1 MLIFSDNLV
10 SRVRQ
15 EAHLQDRIAVL
26 LLAVFSGLI
35 FFDMTAE
42 WPVFTHDGVTH
53 IRRLESLT
61 VALRTGVIYPRWF
74 PDSALGFGKP
84 VLNYYSPGFYYPA
97 ALLYLSGIDLVSCI
111 RVTLSLGFALSA
123 WWVYRLSRLFVSL
136 WPAIVSVVCFQF
148 FPYRIYDLFVR
159 GAFPE
164 FSAFFWLP
172 AVALY
177 TLQAA
182 TADKEPSRT
191 TSFPKS
197 LTMAGLAWA
206 GLILTHNLSALMA
219 VLVLGAL
226 LTLLF
231 VFQRTIG
238 VSFSQVLVRSI
249 ASVALGMLL
258 TAWYILPA
266 LLELRWVMNGHG
278 LFSGVGLGHFLEW
291 SELVD
296 LKFFYRYMVPS
307 HRPRLPIYV
316 IPTVFGALLAV
327 STMRWRKLRLFTLLT
342 LVLTLGFI
350 WLMTDTSSWFWF
362 SVEALINQV
371 QFPWR
376 WQTFAALGVALLLAA
391 SLESLRRSGSHWR
404 TAVPLFSLLISAY
417 LFAYATVRLDYPTSE
432 EAPIPAHWSDSP
444 EKWLWHFTRIP
455 WPQHLLPVGSAKSI
469 KEVFKAGQ
477 STWELPVHQ
486 DPISTA
492 AVTPM
497 QASLLQQRYL
507 VTTEQTFRL
516 LFHQFYFPAW
526 RVTVDGIQVEVQPA
540 TAFSLASVVIP
551 PGTHTVEFA
560 WRATTAVWLG
570 RIVTAI
576 GWLVVLFLLSHAA
589 RATDLL
595 RRAQKAGWRAVWQLR
610 SPLVWLAIGAFMIVA
625 ASGVTVRTWDATAIG
640 ADYGIMRLES
650 VRSIPPVRAGEVAPV
665 RLTWLVTGPGAPV
678 SAFVHLVD
686 EAGMGVSQHD
696 GPPGGPGTPSQS
708 WTPGLILSSTHNITT
723 PDSLPPGRYRL
734 IAGLYYPN
742 TSHEPIVPLNGDNPR
757 LEIGT
762 LEVLP

>member
-1 MLIFSDNLV
+1 MDISSGSMV
-10 SRVRQ
+10 SRVK
-15 EAHLQDRIAVL
+15 EDTYLQDRIAAL
-26 LLAVFSGLI
+26 LLAILSGIIL
-35 FFDMTAE
+35 FGMTAE
-42 WPVFTHDGVTH
+42 WPAVTHDGVFH
-53 IRRLESLT
+53 IRQLEALT
-61 VALRTGVIYPRWF
+61 DALRTGVIYPRWF
-74 PDSALGFGKP
+74 PDSMLGFGKP
-84 VLNYYSPGFYYPA
+84 VLNYYPPGFYYPA

-148 FPYRIYDLFVR
+148 FPYRIYDLFIR

-182 TADKEPSRT
+182 TANNGSSRAT
-191 TSFPKS
+191 LFPKS

-278 LFSGVGLGHFLEW
+278 LFSGIGLGHFLEW

-296 LKFFYRYMVPS
+296 LRVFYRYMVPS
-307 HRPRLPIYV
+307 LRPRLPIYV
-316 IPTVFGALLAV
+316 IPTVLGALLAV

-342 LVLTLGFI
+342 LVLTLGVI
-350 WLMTDTSSWFWF
+350 WLMTDTSTWFWF
-362 SVEALINQV
+362 SVEALIDQV

-404 TAVPLFSLLISAY
+404 TAVPLFSLLISVY

-432 EAPIPAHWSDSP
+432 EATTPEHWSDSA
-444 EKWLWHFTRIP
+444 ESWLWHFTRIP
-455 WPQHLLPVGSAKSI
+455 WPQHFLPVGSAKSI
-469 KEVFKAGQ
+469 EEVFKAGK
-477 STWELPVHQ
+477 SPWELPVHQ

-492 AVTPM
+492 AVTPTR
-497 QASLLQQRYL
+497 ATPLQHRYL

-526 RVTVDGIQVEVQPA
+526 RVTVDGVQVEVQPA

-589 RATDLL
+589 RAMDLL

-610 SPLVWLAIGAFMIVA
+610 SPLVWLVVGAFMIVA

-640 ADYGIMRLES
+640 ADYGIIRLES

-686 EAGMGVSQHD
+686 GTGMGLSQHD
-696 GPPGGPGTPSQS
+696 GPPGDSEAPYKI
-708 WTPGLILSSTHNITT
+708 WTPGLILTSTHNITT
-723 PDSLPPGRYRL
+723 PDTLPPGRYRL
-734 IAGLYYPN
+734 IAGLYYPDQ
-742 TSHEPIVPLNGDNPR
+742 SHEPLMPLNGDNPR

>member
-1 MLIFSDNLV
+1 MDVSGDNLV
-10 SRVRQ
+10 SRVR
-15 EAHLQDRIAVL
+15 EETYLQDRLAAL
-26 LLAVFSGLI
+26 LLAIFSGLI

-42 WPVFTHDGVTH
+42 WSVFTHDGPTH
-53 IRRLESLT
+53 IRWLESLT

-74 PDSALGFGKP
+74 PDIMLGLGQP
-84 VLNYYSPGFYYPA
+84 VIEYYPPGFYYPP
-97 ALLYLSGIDLVSCI
+97 ALLHLAGLDLVSGI
-111 RVTLSLGFALSA
+111 RVTFSLGFALSA
-123 WWVYRLSRLFVSL
+123 WWMYRLSRLFVSL

-182 TADKEPSRT
+182 TADKGSSRAT
-191 TSFPKS
+191 LFPKS

-206 GLILTHNLSALMA
+206 GLIVTHNLSALMA

-231 VFQRTIG
+231 VFQRGIG
-238 VSFSQVLVRSI
+238 VSFYQVLVRSG

-296 LKFFYRYMVPS
+296 LRFFYTYMFPS

-316 IPTVFGALLAV
+316 IPTVIGAVLAA
-327 STMRWRKLRLFTLLT
+327 STVRRPKLRLFTFLT
-342 LVLTLGFI
+342 LVLTLCLS
-350 WLMTDTSSWFWF
+350 WLMTDTSTWFWF
-362 SVEALINQV
+362 SVEALIDQV

-391 SLESLRRSGSHWR
+391 SLESLRRSGSNWR
-404 TAVPLFSLLISAY
+404 TALPLFSLLISAY
-417 LFAYATVRLDYPTSE
+417 LFAYATVRLDYPKGD
-432 EAPIPAHWSDSP
+432 EATTRTHYSDSAESWSWIFTKGP
-444 EKWLWHFTRIP
+444 HARHF
-455 WPQHLLPVGSAKSI
+455 LPVGSAKSI
-469 KEVFKAGQ
+469 GEAFKAGQ
-477 STWELPVHQ
+477 SPWEHSAHQ
-486 DPISTA
+486 DPIRTA
-492 AVTPM
+492 AVTPTR
-497 QASLLQQRYL
+497 ASLLQQRYL

-516 LFHQFYFPAW
+516 LFHQFYFPPW

-570 RIVTAI
+570 RIVTTV
-576 GWLVVLFLLSHAA
+576 GWLVVLILLGLAA

-595 RRAQKAGWRAVWQLR
+595 RRGPKAGWLAVWQLR
-610 SPLVWLAIGAFMIVA
+610 SPLIWLAVGAFMIVA
-625 ASGVTVRTWDATAIG
+625 ASGVTVRTWDETAIG
-640 ADYGIMRLES
+640 ADYGNIRLES
-650 VRSIPPVRAGEVAPV
+650 VRSISPVRAGEVAPV

-686 EAGMGVSQHD
+686 EAGMGIGQDD
-696 GPPGGPGTPSQS
+696 GPPGDSEAPYKI
-708 WTPGLILSSTHNITT
+708 WTPGLILTSTHNITT
-723 PDSLPPGRYRL
+723 PDTLPPGRYRL
-734 IAGLYYPN
+734 IAGLYYPDQ
-742 TSHEPIVPLNGDNPR
+742 SHEPIVPLNGDNSR

>member
-1 MLIFSDNLV
+1 MDVSGDNLV
-10 SRVRQ
+10 SRVR
-15 EAHLQDRIAVL
+15 EETYLQDRIAAL
-26 LLAVFSGLI
+26 LLAILSGI
-35 FFDMTAE
+35 FLFGMTAE
-42 WPVFTHDGVTH
+42 WPSVTHDGVFH
-53 IRRLESLT
+53 IRQLEALT
-61 VALRTGVIYPRWF
+61 DALRTGVIYPRWF
-74 PDSALGFGKP
+74 PDSMLGFGKP
-84 VLNYYSPGFYYPA
+84 VLNYYPPGFYYPA
-97 ALLYLSGIDLVSCI
+97 ALLHLAGLDLVSCI

-123 WWVYRLSRLFVSL
+123 WWMYRLSRLFVSL

-182 TADKEPSRT
+182 TADKGSSRA

-238 VSFSQVLVRSI
+238 VSFLQVLVRSG

-278 LFSGVGLGHFLEW
+278 LFSGVSLPHFFGW
-291 SELVD
+291 TELVD
-296 LKFFYRYMVPS
+296 LRAFYPYVLLS
-307 HRPRLPIYV
+307 HPPRLPIYV
-316 IPTVFGALLAV
+316 IPTALGALLAV
-327 STMRWRKLRLFTLLT
+327 STKRWHKLRLFTLLT
-342 LVLTLGFI
+342 LGLTLGVS
-350 WLMTDTSSWFWF
+350 WLMTDTSTWFWF
-362 SVEALINQV
+362 SVEALIDQV

-376 WQTFAALGVALLLAA
+376 WQIFAALGVALLLAA
-391 SLESLRRSGSHWR
+391 SLETLRRSVRSWR

-444 EKWLWHFTRIP
+444 EKWFWHLAKGP
-455 WPQHLLPVGSAKSI
+455 WAQHFLPVGSAKSI
-469 KEVFKAGQ
+469 VEAFEAGR
-477 STWELPVHQ
+477 SPWEHTAHQ
-486 DPISTA
+486 EPISTA
-492 AVTPM
+492 AVTPTR
-497 QASLLQQRYL
+497 ATPLQHRYL

-516 LFHQFYFPAW
+516 LFHQFHFPPW
-526 RVTVDGIQVEVQPA
+526 RVTVDGVQVEVQPA

-551 PGTHTVEFA
+551 PGTHSVEFA
-560 WRATTAVWLG
+560 WRTTTAVWLG
-570 RIVTAI
+570 RIVTAV

-589 RATDLL
+589 RAMDLL
-595 RRAQKAGWRAVWQLR
+595 RRAQKADWRAVWQLR
-610 SPLVWLAIGAFMIVA
+610 SPLVWLVVGAFMIVA
-625 ASGVTVRTWDATAIG
+625 ASGATVRTWDATAIG
-640 ADYGIMRLES
+640 ADYGIIRLES

-686 EAGMGVSQHD
+686 EAGMGLSQHD
-696 GPPGGPGTPSQS
+696 GPPGDSEAPYKI
-708 WTPGLILSSTHNITT
+708 WTPGLILTSTHNITT
-723 PDSLPPGRYRL
+723 PDTLPPGRYRL

-742 TSHEPIVPLNGDNPR
+742 TSHEPIVPLNGDNSR

-762 LEVLP
+762 LELLP

>member
-1 MLIFSDNLV
+1 MDISSDSLV
-10 SRVRQ
+10 NRVR
-15 EAHLQDRIAVL
+15 EETYLQDRIAAL
-26 LLAVFSGLI
+26 LLATFSGLI
-35 FFDMTAE
+35 LFGMTAE
-42 WPVFTHDGVTH
+42 WPAFTHDGVFH
-53 IRRLESLT
+53 IRQLEALT
-61 VALRTGVIYPRWF
+61 DALRTGVIYPRWF
-74 PDSALGFGKP
+74 PDSMLGFGKP
-84 VLNYYSPGFYYPA
+84 VLNYYPPGFYYPA
-97 ALLYLSGIDLVSCI
+97 ALLYLSGLDVISCI

-123 WWVYRLSRLFVSL
+123 WWVYRLSRMFVSL
-136 WPAIVSVVCFQF
+136 WPAIVSVICFQF
-148 FPYRIYDLFVR
+148 FPYRIYDLFIR

-177 TLQAA
+177 TLHAV
-182 TADKEPSRT
+182 TTDKEPSRT

-226 LTLLF
+226 LTLIF
-231 VFQRTIG
+231 VFQRGIG
-238 VSFSQVLVRSI
+238 VSFLQVLVRSI

-278 LFSGVGLGHFLEW
+278 LFSGIGLNHFLKW

-296 LKFFYRYMVPS
+296 LSAFYTYMVSSPRPS
-307 HRPRLPIYV
+307 LPIYV
-316 IPTVFGALLAV
+316 IPTALGALLAV
-327 STMRWRKLRLFTLLT
+327 STKRWHKLRLFTLLT
-342 LVLTLGFI
+342 LVLTLGVI

-362 SVEALINQV
+362 SVESLFNQV

-376 WQTFAALGVALLLAA
+376 WQIFVALGVALLLAA
-391 SLESLRRSGSHWR
+391 SLETLRRSGSSWR

-432 EAPIPAHWSDSP
+432 EAPIPAHWSDLP
-444 EKWLWHFTRIP
+444 EKWFWHFTNNP
-455 WPQHLLPVGSAKSI
+455 WAEHFLPVGSAKSI
-469 KEVFKAGQ
+469 VEAFEAGR
-477 STWELPVHQ
+477 SPWEHTAYQ
-486 DPISTA
+486 EPISTA
-492 AVTPM
+492 AVTPTH
-497 QASLLQQRYL
+497 ATPLQHRYL

-516 LFHQFYFPAW
+516 LFHQFHFPPW
-526 RVTVDGIQVEVQPA
+526 RVTVDGVSVEVQPA

-551 PGTHTVEFA
+551 PGTHTVELA

-589 RATDLL
+589 RAMVLL
-595 RRAQKAGWRAVWQLR
+595 RRAQKAGWLAVWQLR
-610 SPLVWLAIGAFMIVA
+610 FPLIWLVVGALMIVA
-625 ASGVTVRTWDATAIG
+625 ASGVTARTRDIAAIE
-640 ADYGIMRLES
+640 ADYGHIRLEG

-665 RLTWLVTGPGAPV
+665 HLTWLVTGPGSPV

-686 EAGMGVSQHD
+686 ETGMGVSQHD
-696 GPPGGPGTPSQS
+696 GPPGGPGMPYQS
-708 WTPGLILSSTHNITT
+708 WTPGIILCSTHKITT

-734 IAGLYYPN
+734 IAGLYYPDQ
-742 TSHEPIVPLNGDNPR
+742 SHEPLVPLNGDNPR